1 MSKGQETKAAILDE
15 ALDLASRVGFT
26 GLTIGQLAE
35 HTEMSKSGLFAHF
48 QSKEELQL
56 QALAHARRKF
66 IDVVVRPSLAAPRGE
81 KRVREIFERWLT
93 WDSQVLPGGCIFV
106 TGSIEYD
113 DRPGPMHDAI
123 AADRRDWLETIATV
137 VATAIAEG
145 DFREDVEPAQ
155 MAFELQGLTLAY
167 HNASRM
173 LADEQA
179 PDRART
185 AFESILDR
193 ARAR

>member
-35 HTEMSKSGLFAHF
+35 HTKLSKSGLFAHF
-48 QSKEELQL
+48 QSKDSLQL

-66 IDVVVRPSLAAPRGE
+66 IDIVVRPSLAAPRGE

-93 WDSQVLPGGCIFV
+93 WDSDVLPGGCIFV

-123 AADRRDWLETIATV
+123 AADRRDWLETIATI
-137 VATAIAEG
+137 VATAVAEG

-167 HNASRM
+167 HNASR
-173 LADEQA
+173 LLGDERA
-179 PDRART
+179 VDRART

-193 ARAR
+193 ARAH

>member
-1 MSKGQETKAAILDE
+1 
-15 ALDLASRVGFT
+15 
-26 GLTIGQLAE
+26 
-35 HTEMSKSGLFAHF
+35 
-48 QSKEELQL
+48 
-56 QALAHARRKF
+56 
-66 IDVVVRPSLAAPRGE
+66 
-81 KRVREIFERWLT
+81 
-93 WDSQVLPGGCIFV
+93 
-106 TGSIEYD
+106 
-113 DRPGPMHDAI
+113 MHDAI

>member
-35 HTEMSKSGLFAHF
+35 HTKLSKSGLFAHF
-48 QSKEELQL
+48 QSKESLQL

-66 IDVVVRPSLAAPRGE
+66 IDIVVRPSLAAPRGE

-93 WDSQVLPGGCIFV
+93 WDSDVLPGGCIFV

-123 AADRRDWLETIATV
+123 AADRRDWLETIATI
-137 VATAIAEG
+137 VATAVAEG

-167 HNASRM
+167 HNASRL
-173 LADEQA
+173 LADERA
-179 PDRART
+179 ADRART

-193 ARAR
+193 ARAH

>member
-1 MSKGQETKAAILDE
+1 VSKGQETKAAILDE

-35 HTEMSKSGLFAHF
+35 HTKLSKSGLFAHF
-48 QSKEELQL
+48 QSKESLQL

-66 IDVVVRPSLAAPRGE
+66 IDIVVRPSLAAPRGE

-93 WDSQVLPGGCIFV
+93 WDSDVLPGGCIFV

-123 AADRRDWLETIATV
+123 AADRRDWLETIATI
-137 VATAIAEG
+137 VATAVAEG

-167 HNASRM
+167 HNASRL
-173 LADEQA
+173 LADERA
-179 PDRART
+179 VDRART

-193 ARAR
+193 ARAH